1 MVKDFQTQKP
11 DGELHSDAKRR
22 TKKKSRKKIEEK
34 TERPREKIPIPKE
47 QDTNEEADDDEVH
60 LPPQQLTPDA
70 EEDLE
75 LEDSYGIEF
84 QPLQNPHQPDSL
96 AEEHIE
102 LVEFWSYVGKLTNPS
117 GNPIYKNLC
126 QFVEFLMVL
135 PHSNASAERQ
145 FSRLKIMKTVLR
157 NRLKPETISSLMHVH
172 CYIPNVAQWKIPSA
186 VVEAAKKW
194 KPKKSK

>member
-1 MVKDFQTQKP
+1 M
-11 DGELHSDAKRR
+11 
-22 TKKKSRKKIEEK
+22 
-34 TERPREKIPIPKE
+34 
-47 QDTNEEADDDEVH
+47 
-60 LPPQQLTPDA
+60 PPQQLTPDS

-84 QPLQNPHQPDSL
+84 WPLQNPHQPEGL
-96 AEEHIE
+96 AEIE
-102 LVEFWSYVGKLTNPS
+102 ECIDLVEFLSYVKKLTNPS
-117 GNPIYKNLC
+117 GIQIYKNLC